1 MSGPTGSKVF
11 KDYLIHRTWLLD
23 ARSRTL
29 CALGRW
35 DEGAAQLMSAR
46 FLPESG
52 ESNVSQTIN
61 LASLYNDLGKPKEA
75 LQTLADLGTER
86 TSPYGAMQVAIERLA
101 SADQLGDTTEAEKQ
115 LGFLRE
121 HRDDSLESYQRALIS
136 ANHQDEAAA
145 LLISRLQDPDQRLK
159 ALMELQKF
167 KLPPLPK
174 ICRSVAQAL
183 ERRISTLRCQKG
195 DQQGRCG
202 VRVSIGTPTLLN
214 RSCVDIAPE

>member
-1 MSGPTGSKVF
+1 LQVADDAVKKMSGPTGPKVF
-11 KDYLIHRTWLLD
+11 KDYRTHRTWLLD
-23 ARSRTL
+23 ARSRDL

-35 DEGAAQLMSAR
+35 DEGAAQLMSVR

-75 LQTLADLGTER
+75 LQTLAELGTER

-121 HRDDSLESYQRALIS
+121 HRDDSLESYQRGLIS

-145 LLISRLQDPDQRLK
+145 LLISRLQDPDQRLE
-159 ALMELQKF
+159 ALMEVQKF

-174 ICRSVAQAL
+174 RVDQWRKRWNAVLARSDVKEA
-183 ERRISTLRCQKG
+183 ISKV
-195 DQQGRCG
+195 G
-202 VRVSIGTPTLLN
+202 VVSEYPLGFRPF
-214 RSCVDIAPE
+214 